1 MGALRLRAPAVRLN
15 PGWNVVGLAG
25 TPAMALPRLNGVRA
39 GGSSAGG
46 WEYVEVPDPDAPR
59 RVCTASTCSG
69 SVSYAWGVL
78 RDNYYM
84 RIVAGLRDS
93 RLIS

>member
-1 MGALRLRAPAVRLN
+1 MPCACVISRHCLSKSLNGVFGNLYEMGALRLRAPADRRS

-46 WEYVEVPDPDAPR
+46 WEYVE
-59 RVCTASTCSG
+59 
-69 SVSYAWGVL
+69 
-78 RDNYYM
+78 
-84 RIVAGLRDS
+84 
-93 RLIS
+93 